1 MMKYPSYVPLSRNL
15 SEQTIEQTKVIQE
28 VASPGLSK
36 LNDAVMNK
44 KQGDRMQFS
53 PEKRPEKRI
62 LIHQS
67 CQLSPGNSDL
77 FASAKKMPT
86 QNSFSCIYVGKML
99 ICIGNFFFT

>member
-53 PEKRPEKRI
+53 P
-62 LIHQS
+62 
-67 CQLSPGNSDL
+67 
-77 FASAKKMPT
+77 
-86 QNSFSCIYVGKML
+86 
-99 ICIGNFFFT
+99 

>member
-53 PEKRPEKRI
+53 PEKRI

-67 CQLSPGNSDL
+67 CQLSPSNSDL

>member
-44 KQGDRMQFS
+44 KQGDQMQFS

-67 CQLSPGNSDL
+67 CQLSSGNSDL